1 MRHRSGATRDDE
13 EIGRP
18 ASPRSSVEI
27 GQVLRRAREE
37 RGLDLLSV
45 HDRIGRPITQLEA
58 LELGNVS
65 SVPDQIALVSTL
77 RNYAAFLGL
86 DGDGLA
92 LALIDQWSRL
102 PIVGQVPGHPLASTG
117 TVVAV
122 PAGASAGPEHLRA
135 FTQTG
140 RVAAVSPLPS
150 PAPMSGLQTG
160 PATGVLPAVD
170 RHDAS
175 TTRGFARSA
184 RRRRRAPLALR
195 AVTWLAAVALLAGLG
210 GLAVQRWRPQW
221 LVRLHLEHV
230 VAAVRAP
237 VAVPSPAVRATGRS
251 GRTTRTRTHAASGA
265 PVVLASTG
273 HAAATYSVAAPR
285 YSVTVAT
292 SAPCWVQV
300 SSPAS
305 PAPVAEAV
313 QPAGKTTSYPTTGT
327 LTVQVG
333 ASGVVVGIVI
343 DGRTRFTVA
352 PRQAPYTY
360 TFRGT

>member
-18 ASPRSSVEI
+18 APPRSSVEI

-58 LELGNVS
+58 LELGNTS

-102 PIVGQVPGHPLASTG
+102 SGIGQVPGHPSG
-117 TVVAV
+117 
-122 PAGASAGPEHLRA
+122 PAGVLVTGAVGPEHLRA

-140 RVAAVSPLPS
+140 RVAAVSPLMAAAVPV
-150 PAPMSGLQTG
+150 SGIATG

-170 RHDAS
+170 RQDAS
-175 TTRGFARSA
+175 ATRGLARSA
-184 RRRRRAPLALR
+184 RRRRSAPLALR
-195 AVTWLAAVALLAGLG
+195 AVTWLVAVALLAGLG

-221 LVRLHLEHV
+221 LARWHLEHV
-230 VAAVRAP
+230 VAAI
-237 VAVPSPAVRATGRS
+237 RATTTASPPAARPAS
-251 GRTTRTRTHAASGA
+251 RPARTARPRAHAAPSST
-265 PVVLASTG
+265 PVVLLSTG
-273 HAAATYSVAAPR
+273 HTAATYSVAAPR
-285 YSVTVAT
+285 YAVTLAT

-305 PAPVAEAV
+305 ATPVAEAV

-352 PRQAPYTY
+352 PQQAPYTY